1 MGEISTA
8 YVNVMPDFSGFMAS
22 AKKAKAS
29 FDRLAEAM
37 ARMQREVKALIA
49 ELEVPEVWEAFS
61 LSLLNE
67 PRPAYDPEDPENP
80 KYLAAVQEQ
89 AATVARYL
97 CAVHERREQARHT
110 ESKALDARYPAR
122 TH

>member
-1 MGEISTA
+1 MAEISTA

-37 ARMQREVKALIA
+37 ARMQRKVKALIA

-67 PRPAYDPEDPENP
+67 PRPAYDPEDP

-89 AATVARYL
+89 AETVVRYL
-97 CAVHERREQARHT
+97 GAVNAHREKARRA